1 MCLALAVINPNCLA
15 FNLTKCLNCKVGY
28 YVGIKSICTPV
39 NPLCLTYNM
48 INGGCLSCNAGFH
61 L

>member
-15 FNLTKCLNCKVGY
+15 FNLTRCINCKVGY
-28 YVGIKSICTPV
+28 YVGIKSICTTE

-48 INGGCLSCNAGFH
+48 TDGVCITCGPGYIL
-61 L
+61 